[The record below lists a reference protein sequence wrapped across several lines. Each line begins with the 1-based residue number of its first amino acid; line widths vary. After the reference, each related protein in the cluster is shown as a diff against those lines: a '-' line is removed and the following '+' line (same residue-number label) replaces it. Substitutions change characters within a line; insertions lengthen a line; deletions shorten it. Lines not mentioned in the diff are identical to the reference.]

1 MSDYVVC
8 YLRIVTS
15 GYIQRNADFYMAFLE
30 GYQSIKDYCNHVCE
44 TLYSLFYSFLSQE
57 VDPMY
62 RESDHIHISAITQA
76 LGVNVRV
83 LYMDRGEGAGVNH
96 HDFPEGA
103 TPHIH
108 MLYRPGHYD
117 ILYS

>member
-1 MSDYVVC
+1 MQQEHLVDSIVFFWFGLELNSVLCYFMVHFVVVRTYMYVSHMYKV
-8 YLRIVTS
+8 YL
-15 GYIQRNADFYMAFLE
+15 
-30 GYQSIKDYCNHVCE
+30 
-44 TLYSLFYSFLSQE
+44 SFTLSQE

-62 RESDHIHISAITQA
+62 RESDHIHISAVTQA

-83 LYMDRGEGAGVNH
+83 LYMDRGEGSGVNH
-96 HDFPEGA
+96 HDFPEGS

-108 MLYRPGHYD
+108 LLYRPGHYD